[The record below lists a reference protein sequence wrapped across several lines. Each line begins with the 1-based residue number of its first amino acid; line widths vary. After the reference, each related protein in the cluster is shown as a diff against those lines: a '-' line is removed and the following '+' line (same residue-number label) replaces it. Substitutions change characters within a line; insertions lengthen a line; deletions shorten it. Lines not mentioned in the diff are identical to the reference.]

1 MSKITVQP
9 IVLTNAELTIDVD
22 DYAAHVSK
30 VQFDPSTPSA
40 SWKGLAPEAVFNA
53 SGASTWTCTLEY
65 AQDWTTPKSLAR
77 YLLAHAGQKK
87 DVVFQPEAGAAMPA
101 FAATVTIAPGPIGGA
116 VDGVPT
122 GSVTL
127 QVDGAPVPDFDN
139 DPLTPNPAE

>member
-1 MSKITVQP
+1 MSKIAVQP
-9 IVLTNAELTIDVD
+9 IVLKDVELTIDVD

-40 SWKGLAPEAVFNA
+40 SWKGLAPSSVFNA

-77 YLLAHAGQKK
+77 YLLAHEGEEK
-87 DVVFQPEAGAAMPA
+87 DVVFQPQQGAGMPA

-116 VDGVPT
+116 VDGVPV

-127 QVDGAPVPDFDN
+127 QVKGKPVPDFDN